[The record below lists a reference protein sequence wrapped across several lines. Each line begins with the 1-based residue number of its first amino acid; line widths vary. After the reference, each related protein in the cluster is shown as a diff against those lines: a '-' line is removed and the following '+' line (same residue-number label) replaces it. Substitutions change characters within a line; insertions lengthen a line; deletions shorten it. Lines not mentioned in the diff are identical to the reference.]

1 MASSVR
7 IYRDGPLSVRPPE
20 EIRYGVGECV
30 LGAVLVACS
39 EEGIVSIIVGEKAG
53 PMLRELRERFP
64 KARLESDDVGVPLR
78 QVVAFIAKPAGRFPL
93 ALDLR
98 GTIFQQRVW
107 REVQKVP
114 FGQTST
120 YSRIA
125 EAIGAPKA
133 IRAVASSCTRCW
145 WSFAVPCHR
154 VLHKGGAEA
163 AMADPQ
169 GRRRYRWLAYESGL
183 MAKGRD

>member
-1 MASSVR
+1 
-7 IYRDGPLSVRPPE
+7 
-20 EIRYGVGECV
+20 
-30 LGAVLVACS
+30 VLVACS
-39 EEGIVSIIVGEKAG
+39 EEGIVSIIVREKAG
-53 PMLRELRERFP
+53 PLLGELRERFA
-64 KARLESDDVGVPLR
+64 KAELEPDDVGVPLR
-78 QVVAFIAKPAGRFPL
+78 KVVAFIAKPAGRFPL

-98 GTIFQQRVW
+98 GTAFQQRVW
-107 REVQKVP
+107 REVQNVP

-154 VLHKGGAEA
+154 VLHKGGAESA
-163 AMADPQ
+163 KADPQ
-169 GRRRYRWLAYESGL
+169 GRRRYRWLAHEADL
-183 MAKGRD
+183 LAKGRR